1 MADAD
6 QHRDHGRTP
15 TDVEVWHDFTAALQ
29 GCLRADK
36 EISERTD
43 PAALSAACERFD
55 QMVTR
60 ALLAYADLQ
69 LRGLL
74 GLFED
79 VLIDRGMTGDAGAVP
94 A

>member
-6 QHRDHGRTP
+6 QHRDHGRAP

-29 GCLRADK
+29 GCLSADR
-36 EISERTD
+36 ELSEHAGTPRGD
-43 PAALSAACERFD
+43 AACERFD

-74 GLFED
+74 GLFQD
-79 VLIDRGMTGDAGAVP
+79 VLIERGMTGDADEVP
-94 A
+94 V

>member
-6 QHRDHGRTP
+6 QHR
-15 TDVEVWHDFTAALQ
+15 TDVQVWQDLREALQ
-29 GCLRADK
+29 ACLRADK

-43 PAALSAACERFD
+43 PAAVAAACEQFD
-55 QMVTR
+55 RSVTQ

-79 VLIDRGMTGDAGAVP
+79 ILIDRGMTGDTDGAM

>member
-6 QHRDHGRTP
+6 QHR
-15 TDVEVWHDFTAALQ
+15 TDVQVWQDLREALQ
-29 GCLRADK
+29 ACLRADK
-36 EISERTD
+36 EISEHGGTPRGD
-43 PAALSAACERFD
+43 AACEQFD
-55 QMVTR
+55 RSVTH

-79 VLIDRGMTGDAGAVP
+79 ILIERGMTGDADGAP

>member
-1 MADAD
+1 
-6 QHRDHGRTP
+6 
-15 TDVEVWHDFTAALQ
+15 
-29 GCLRADK
+29 
-36 EISERTD
+36 
-43 PAALSAACERFD
+43 
-55 QMVTR
+55 MVTR